1 LRLPALKVS
10 LFQFVVNEK
19 QNFFIKEISMKLL
32 IGIPIYRRPK
42 IVNIQLNYTMD
53 VLVPHIKNK
62 GLDVE
67 VLVVGSDNVDTE
79 IMQSFSDITYVCIP
93 NVLSD
98 KFNHLMRYA
107 QDFDFDYLMTLGSDD
122 LMPKNLFDDVFDLVN
137 ENGFIASP
145 SQTWM
150 CDMMKS
156 QVFKWTGYSDQKR
169 VLKKY
174 GLGSGRIYSKNT
186 ISKLSRSPFGE
197 GLMMGME
204 STIASELD
212 VILNGLSNFTVFMDA
227 QDFLFALK
235 TNENIWKINSYI
247 DVTFAKAYLITDR
260 YFEWIPNNIK
270 EKMLALKESA

>member
-1 LRLPALKVS
+1 
-10 LFQFVVNEK
+10 
-19 QNFFIKEISMKLL
+19 
-32 IGIPIYRRPK
+32 
-42 IVNIQLNYTMD
+42 
-53 VLVPHIKNK
+53 
-62 GLDVE
+62 
-67 VLVVGSDNVDTE
+67 
-79 IMQSFSDITYVCIP
+79 
-93 NVLSD
+93 
-98 KFNHLMRYA
+98 MRYA